1 MEQTHSLK
9 EERPTCIT
17 PIAQKP
23 DHECHGGSMKGT
35 VLYSTEE
42 QTGDRAATRWGCLS
56 RERGQPG

>member
-1 MEQTHSLK
+1 M
-9 EERPTCIT
+9 CIT
-17 PIAQKP
+17 PVAQKP

-42 QTGDRAATRWGCLS
+42 QTGDRVATRWGCLS